1 MNVEYVN
8 HDGKVLVTN
17 DKGHMVEREYQSDI
31 NEILVLENVIEKS
44 EKDLRELCD
53 EVRKCRPNKSKAS
66 TISGIITGVY
76 FVFPWIAALI
86 DSLVGE
92 TMKYF
97 STGIGNVPAP
107 LVLSLLMGGT
117 GLAVTVGAYI
127 YDKYVEIKDKQK
139 RISIK
144 TSMGYLEEKKENA
157 EIRLSELKGKK
168 YTEKPNN
175 NENVSS
181 RPIVIHDADRLGE
194 MENYVTVNKLIGNK
208 FGKLYR
214 AYKKGKLDD
223 ELRKLDDLANRQM
236 YIDYIE
242 DKGPTLVKNFKL
254 NNKYDRGN

>member
-17 DKGHMVEREYQSDI
+17 DKGHMAERDYQSDI

-86 DSLVGE
+86 ESSVGE

-97 STGIGNVPAP
+97 STGIGNIP
-107 LVLSLLMGGT
+107 
-117 GLAVTVGAYI
+117 AYI

-181 RPIVIHDADRLGE
+181 RPIVIHDADHLGE
-194 MENYVTVNKLIGNK
+194 MENYITVNKLIGNK

-214 AYKKGKLDD
+214 AYKKCKLDD

-242 DKGPTLVKNFKL
+242 DKGPRLVKNFKL